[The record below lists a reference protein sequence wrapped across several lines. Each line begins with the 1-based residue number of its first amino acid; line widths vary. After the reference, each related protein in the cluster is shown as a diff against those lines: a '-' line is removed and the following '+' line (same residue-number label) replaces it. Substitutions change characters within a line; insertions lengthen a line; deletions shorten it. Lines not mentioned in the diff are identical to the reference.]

1 MSIELLKKLPTPT
14 EIKADY
20 PVTQKVARIKE
31 ERDEMIRKVFTGE
44 SDKFLVIIGPCSAD
58 NEEAVCEYINR
69 LSRVQEE
76 VADKLILIPRIYT
89 NKPRTTGEGY
99 KGILHQPDP
108 EKKPDLLHGLIA
120 IRKMHMRAI
129 EESGLTAADELIQIF
144 AIGIPASITNLMQSL
159 GMTLMNR
166 SLLPHGNDRVAAMG
180 IIMKVNMIAVL
191 ILVGFAFG
199 GQPLIGYNYG
209 AKNRRRLKEILS
221 FAYKFECGLGLLLT
235 ILLSLAARPMIRI
248 FMKDN
253 TIVSLGVPML
263 RMQLLGMVFVAIVLV
278 TTCTFQ
284 SAGMA
289 RNAFLL
295 SISRQGVIFAIVLAI
310 ASHTIGYQGILLSQ
324 AISDLLTAVLAIAL
338 YRTSVAKELHT

>member
-1 MSIELLKKLPTPT
+1 MSIQLLKKLPTPT

-20 PVTQKVARIKE
+20 PVTQKVAQIKA

-129 EESGLTAADELIQIF
+129 EESGLTAADEMLYPETWRYLDDILSYV
-144 AIGIPASITNLMQSL
+144 AIGALLCGESAASYGSKRYGCSSGYEKSNQWGSVCDAEFCCGSTDQTELYLQKL
-159 GMTLMNR
+159 G
-166 SLLPHGNDRVAAMG
+166 G
-180 IIMKVNMIAVL
+180 
-191 ILVGFAFG
+191 
-199 GQPLIGYNYG
+199 
-209 AKNRRRLKEILS
+209 
-221 FAYKFECGLGLLLT
+221 
-235 ILLSLAARPMIRI
+235 
-248 FMKDN
+248 
-253 TIVSLGVPML
+253 
-263 RMQLLGMVFVAIVLV
+263 
-278 TTCTFQ
+278 
-284 SAGMA
+284 
-289 RNAFLL
+289 
-295 SISRQGVIFAIVLAI
+295 
-310 ASHTIGYQGILLSQ
+310 
-324 AISDLLTAVLAIAL
+324 
-338 YRTSVAKELHT
+338 